1 MSFLFGELR
10 MANRKSLITINGAS
24 VGKSN
29 WDIPLSYM
37 RAETFNVVLN
47 GQDLDSYRDTN
58 GVLHRN
64 ALTNCA
70 PKIEFEIPFGTKF
83 GSFMSELR
91 SRYVNATE
99 KKVNATVY
107 IPELNKY
114 VTHDFYVPDIEN
126 NVYTIT
132 EKGTVY
138 YNQTRIAFI
147 SYGGAV

>member
-1 MSFLFGELR
+1 
-10 MANRKSLITINGAS
+10 MAYSGYLIQINRVNAEGTDWK
-24 VGKSN
+24 V
-29 WDIPLSYM
+29 PLSYM
-37 RAETFNVVLN
+37 RAETYSVVNN

-64 ALTNCA
+64 ALKYTA

-83 GSFMSELR
+83 GPFMAELR
-91 SRYVNATE
+91 KRYTNATE
-99 KKVNATVY
+99 KKVSATVY
-107 IPELNKY
+107 IPELDKY

-126 NVYTIT
+126 NIYHIT
-132 EKGTVY
+132 QKGTIY